1 MAVTRDCLQAFYNLW
16 YFPSL
21 ASITGS
27 GTATEIRNFLGEKKG
42 FFLQQSQWTCAHFS
56 PQNHFRNP
64 HICGSHSSGSN
75 LASPLAFSRTQSSGY
90 NRGTVGGR
98 VAGNERSFLPS
109 APFQMSQMDMEYEI
123 HNLEQIAYD
132 AVLRA
137 FKAQSDTLTWE
148 TEGLI
153 TELRKE
159 LRVPDDEHRE
169 LLSQVNGDD
178 LIRRIREWR
187 EAGGNRNIAPNVAQ
201 HINNQLPSPTISASR
216 NMLSTFGID

>member
-56 PQNHFRNP
+56 PQNHFSMLSFCRICLLNHHVTSIQCYC
-64 HICGSHSSGSN
+64 HIMAN
-75 LASPLAFSRTQSSGY
+75 LDLCMHEILIFVEATLLDQILLAPLH
-90 NRGTVGGR
+90 
-98 VAGNERSFLPS
+98 
-109 APFQMSQMDMEYEI
+109 FQEL
-123 HNLEQIAYD
+123 NLQ
-132 AVLRA
+132 
-137 FKAQSDTLTWE
+137 E